1 LNPANGRINR
11 PRQLD
16 PDDLIGKSE
25 VYSRIKSEGMPFR
38 IMLYSRRIIR
48 SLRLVDD
55 PPANHSDAGANIL
68 DLAEWHGQQIAV
80 K

>member
-38 IMLYSRRIIR
+38 IML
-48 SLRLVDD
+48 
-55 PPANHSDAGANIL
+55 
-68 DLAEWHGQQIAV
+68 
-80 K
+80 